1 MTELALH
8 ILDIVQNSI
17 RANAEIIEIN
27 ISESIDD
34 DDFII
39 VIKDNGAGMDDAELQ
54 QVTDPFFT
62 TRTTRKVGMG
72 IALLKQCAEQTG
84 GSLKITSQK
93 GIGTILEAK
102 LKHRHIDRPI
112 LGDIAGTM
120 TLLIG
125 ANPLIHFIYTHQ
137 TYLSSFELDSLEV
150 KAELEDVPIND
161 PQILKALKELF
172 NENLEMID
180 ASIH

>member
-17 RANAEIIEIN
+17 RAKAEKIEIT
-27 ISESIDD
+27 ISENPENDL
-34 DDFII
+34 F
-39 VIKDNGAGMDDAELQ
+39 VIKILDDGMGMDETQVQL
-54 QVTDPFFT
+54 VTDPFYT

-84 GSLKITSQK
+84 GSLELSSQK
-93 GIGTILEAK
+93 GSGTILEAK

-125 ANPLIHFIYTHQ
+125 ANPLIRFIYIHQ
-137 TYLSSFELDSLEV
+137 TPLSSFELDTLEV
-150 KAELEDVPIND
+150 LEELDDVPIND
-161 PQILKALKELF
+161 RDILKALEEMI
-172 NENLEMID
+172 NENLEMIE
-180 ASIH
+180 ASLK